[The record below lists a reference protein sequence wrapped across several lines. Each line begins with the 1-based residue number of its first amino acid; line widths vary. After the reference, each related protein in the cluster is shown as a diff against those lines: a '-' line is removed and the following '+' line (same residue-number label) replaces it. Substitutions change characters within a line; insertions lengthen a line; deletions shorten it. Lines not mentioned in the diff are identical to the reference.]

1 MIKVLRSIFLI
12 ATIIAF
18 TTKGHA
24 QEITSFKGLG
34 GEEFYRDKM
43 KISGKQMESL
53 MAQSMITN
61 MYWHKKKNQMLVGLI
76 ATTANIGS
84 TVWWIVNSDNNK
96 DVTGPIIA
104 TAGTA
109 IISAIFNLAGNK
121 NKRKA
126 ILEYN
131 DALNKKTTLKLAPA
145 INANGI
151 GLSLKF

>member
-1 MIKVLRSIFLI
+1 MKILRLVFLM
-12 ATIIAF
+12 ACIITFA
-18 TTKGHA
+18 TKGHA

-34 GEEFYRDKM
+34 GEEFYVDKM
-43 KISGKQMESL
+43 KISGKQMDSL
-53 MAQSMITN
+53 MAQNIITD
-61 MYWHKKKNQMLVGLI
+61 MYWHKKKNQMLVGLV

-84 TVWWIVNSDNNK
+84 TVWWIVNSNDDK

-131 DALNKKTTLKLAPA
+131 DALNKKTTLRLAPS

-151 GLSLKF
+151 GLALKF